1 MQDCLFTR
9 DDVGR
14 KGADAS
20 IQFVMRALQLS
31 LVSALAASA
40 CALTSRPPLPAFAIS
55 ASNDTGARGQLRDGF
70 AGTFDITFMDAVS
83 GDVERHR
90 ERTPPTCEELW
101 SHGKVM
107 SSPRERAGVLG
118 CALSHLR
125 TIRAANASGSVWV
138 VILEDDIEP
147 SLTQLWTQSLP
158 QFIAALPAECDVV
171 QLAAI
176 GDSRMWRE
184 LRQGFSAAG
193 CPPVLPVRNLWS
205 TAAYI
210 INRRGMA
217 DVLRRYERP
226 SGNFDLAGLPC
237 LNADVHLL
245 KDAIAEGRWF
255 TATPPLLT
263 FEERPS
269 RLHADDMAA
278 IASRRNTRKH
288 LHRLSRLAA
297 LDWAASAWRQSV
309 LMEARNSSRA
319 DSSSASLAATPADRA
334 SA

>member
-1 MQDCLFTR
+1 
-9 DDVGR
+9 V
-14 KGADAS
+14 
-20 IQFVMRALQLS
+20 
-31 LVSALAASA
+31 
-40 CALTSRPPLPAFAIS
+40 
-55 ASNDTGARGQLRDGF
+55 
-70 AGTFDITFMDAVS
+70 DAVS
-83 GDVERHR
+83 GDSESHHII

-125 TIRAANASGSVWV
+125 TIQAANASGSAWV

-147 SLTQLWTQSLP
+147 SLTQFWRQSLP
-158 QFIAALPAECDVV
+158 QFIAALPAECDIV

-193 CPPVLPVRNLWS
+193 GPPVLPVRNLWS

-217 DVLRRYERP
+217 DVLRRYQRP
-226 SGNFDLAGLPC
+226 SGNFDFAGLPC

-269 RLHADDMAA
+269 RLHGEVDMAA
-278 IASRRNTRKH
+278 NRRHTRKH

-297 LDWAASAWRQSV
+297 LDWAASAWRQSI
-309 LMEARNSSRA
+309 LMEARNSSRFVGG
-319 DSSSASLAATPADRA
+319 AAPDRA